1 MCALV
6 QTTKCQLACR
16 MAVAAMSGSSSSL
29 FVEHYIAHVVKVL
42 ELLRKQPQERA
53 SHSQLWPIIT
63 AAFDRLGK
71 LSMSCKQQQ
80 INILQSVALS
90 ILCCAHAAISEP
102 LTTSEVALSIHA

>member
-1 MCALV
+1 
-6 QTTKCQLACR
+6 
-16 MAVAAMSGSSSSL
+16 MAVAAMSGSSSSV